1 MWVPSFLWAKRTL
14 TWNAGHIRIASN
26 GSAPPWMRKPGA
38 QPLRG
43 AGLHSAASHV
53 GCRACDWMLPK
64 SCVPWSFHFWW
75 QYKYHHWFAFLVN
88 SNRKASM
95 LRLRPWSLGIFL
107 ETHHFGKVLSHKFL
121 AHFLT
126 WWPGP
131 WGHHPCKRALMRW
144 MELAVLSEAVSV
156 ALPCLPWLKPS
167 FSSHRR
173 FTYLL
178 TLYFTAGIL
187 VCSCRI
193 SLFHPNNQ
201 QCEAV
206 I

>member
-14 TWNAGHIRIASN
+14 TWNARHIRIASN

-107 ETHHFGKVLSHKFL
+107 ETQHFGKVLSHKFL

-131 WGHHPCKRALMRW
+131 WGHHPCKWAPMDGAGSPFWSCVRGSAMPAL
-144 MELAVLSEAVSV
+144 AEAIFLQSQEIH
-156 ALPCLPWLKPS
+156 LPPYTLFYSWY
-167 FSSHRR
+167 FSM
-173 FTYLL
+173 FLQN
-178 TLYFTAGIL
+178 FF
-187 VCSCRI
+187 I
-193 SLFHPNNQ
+193 SS
-201 QCEAV
+201 
-206 I
+206 

>member
-14 TWNAGHIRIASN
+14 TWNARHIRIASN

-64 SCVPWSFHFWW
+64 SCGPWSFHFWW

-121 AHFLT
+121 IWLTFSRGDLDLGDIIPANEHSWGGGSWQSFLKL
-126 WWPGP
+126 
-131 WGHHPCKRALMRW
+131 C
-144 MELAVLSEAVSV
+144 
-156 ALPCLPWLKPS
+156 PWLCHVCPG
-167 FSSHRR
+167 SSHLSPV
-173 FTYLL
+173 TGDSL
-178 TLYFTAGIL
+178 TSLHSIL
-187 VCSCRI
+187 QLV
-193 SLFHPNNQ
+193 F
-201 QCEAV
+201 
-206 I
+206 